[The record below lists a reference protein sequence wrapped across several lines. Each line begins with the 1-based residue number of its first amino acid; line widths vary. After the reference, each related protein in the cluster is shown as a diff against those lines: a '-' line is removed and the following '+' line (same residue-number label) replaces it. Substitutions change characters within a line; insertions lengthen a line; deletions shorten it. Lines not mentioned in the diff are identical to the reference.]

1 MKKIIL
7 LTMLIISIGNSG
19 TLQDFYESE
28 SDNRL
33 SSYLEKE
40 MEDEA
45 MRCSQG
51 SDKDCIAL
59 GIGSLATSLAR
70 LDTVLI
76 GFLNKRRTYAQ
87 KKIVRVLR
95 TVKKKRS
102 NKKKKSKSKTKAQI
116 IWDATISGKNNL
128 KKTGI
133 YKIIFKDGSSYI
145 GIGAK
150 QTIGQR
156 LRNRSKK
163 WLLTIKSI
171 RAKYY
176 PATNK
181 EEIDTLKKLE
191 KTMIGGITR
200 FERVYYNSKRSNYA
214 NDVFNRIKHPK
225 GKYNN
230 NVTNRH
236 NFSIDIKNSR
246 EVYFKT
252 ANQTINM
259 IKNGKF
265 RSMARILSLLPKN
278 LRNSKSVRNKIVSA
292 KIQWKNINR

>member
-19 TLQDFYESE
+19 TIQEFYNLK
-28 SDNRL
+28 SDNSL
-33 SSYLEKE
+33 SSYLEKQ

-45 MRCSQG
+45 MRCSKG
-51 SDKDCIAL
+51 SDIDCITL
-59 GIGSLATSLAR
+59 GVGSLSTSLVR
-70 LDTVLI
+70 LDKILVD
-76 GFLNKRRTYAQ
+76 FLRKRGTSA
-87 KKIVRVLR
+87 KKIVSVLR
-95 TVKKKRS
+95 AVKKKRY
-102 NKKKKSKSKTKAQI
+102 NKKKKSKSRTKAQI
-116 IWDATISGKNNL
+116 ILDATISGKNNL

-252 ANQTINM
+252 DNQTINM
-259 IKNGKF
+259 IRNGKF